1 MLFLQ
6 LVSGWVAELQTSES
20 HGWAVPRRQSRSLN
34 PATRLKPNP
43 PHLPGVYRQSASR
56 LNSSDM
62 DPLSIL
68 SIAAA
73 VVAFVDFG
81 GKLVGAARDY
91 VKRGD
96 PSDVTAGLA
105 DLARDS
111 GQLGRLGRQIESAQ
125 GKPESSAVSQN
136 PEFEAVLG
144 EVARESAL
152 VAQGVRDLVLK
163 LQTDDENRKN
173 ASLGRHLFNTVKG
186 GAAVYATIETNLRN
200 AEQRLGRINS
210 AMISAVLGCLWYVW
224 PGPLSLPVGLCCLT
238 PRHQGRFEIHGTRH
252 SQHLALPWPGE
263 CQFPAL
269 GAHDGVVLPG
279 REEDPARER

>member
-1 MLFLQ
+1 
-6 LVSGWVAELQTSES
+6 
-20 HGWAVPRRQSRSLN
+20 
-34 PATRLKPNP
+34 
-43 PHLPGVYRQSASR
+43 
-56 LNSSDM
+56 M

-81 GKLVGAARDY
+81 GKLLGSARDY
-91 VKRGD
+91 VKRD
-96 PSDVTAGLA
+96 DASDVTTGLA

-125 GKPESSAVSQN
+125 GKLESSAASRN
-136 PEFEAVLG
+136 PEFEAVLS

-152 VAQGVRDLVLK
+152 VAKGVGDLVLK

-173 ASLGRHLFNTVKG
+173 ASLGRHLFSTAKG

-224 PGPLSLPVGLCCLT
+224 PGPLRSPVGQRCLIT
-238 PRHQGRFEIHGTRH
+238 PCHQGRFEIYGTRH
-252 SQHLALPWPGE
+252 SQHLALPWPRE

-269 GAHDGVVLPG
+269 GARDGVVLPG
-279 REEDPARER
+279 REENPARER